1 MGASAPKYNSSTSR
15 TRNRILIDKTT
26 AVRFIKTERRI
37 KREMSEIDGSSA
49 VNRRSPHIKRSPAR
63 ARRTLVEGKINPPTI
78 LIVDDDA
85 SLLRS
90 LDMLLSV
97 SGFRVKTFA
106 KPSELLASEVP
117 QSNACLIV
125 DINLPELNGFR
136 LCELLKSSGS
146 RLPTILI
153 TGRIDPAVRQLT
165 EKSGAVALLFKPFE
179 EQELLETIS
188 SALALF
194 SHEPTR

>member
-1 MGASAPKYNSSTSR
+1 
-15 TRNRILIDKTT
+15 
-26 AVRFIKTERRI
+26 V
-37 KREMSEIDGSSA
+37 SETGGSSA
-49 VNRRSPHIKRSPAR
+49 VNRQNPHRNRSVAR
-63 ARRTLVEGKINPPTI
+63 AQRTRTDHKIIPPTI

-90 LDMLLSV
+90 LEMLLSV

-106 KPSELLASEVP
+106 KPSELLASDVP
-117 QSNACLIV
+117 HSNACLIV

-136 LCELLKSSGS
+136 LCEMLKKSGR